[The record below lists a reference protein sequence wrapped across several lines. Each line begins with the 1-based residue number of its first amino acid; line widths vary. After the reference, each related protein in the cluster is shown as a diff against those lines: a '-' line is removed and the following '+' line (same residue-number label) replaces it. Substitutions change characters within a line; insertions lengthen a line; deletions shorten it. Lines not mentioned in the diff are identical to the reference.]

1 MIKAKDIKEMI
12 GMVAFTILIFYAPDL
27 IQKYGSLLK
36 SCF

>member
-1 MIKAKDIKEMI
+1 MIELRDLF
-12 GMVAFTILIFYAPDL
+12 GTVAFTVLIFYAPDL